1 MCRFCNYGE
10 LLEQAG
16 LAPTPH
22 RLRVLEVVG
31 NHRSPLSAQEV
42 YETVNRSHAIN
53 RVTVYRI
60 LDHLVETG
68 VVERISSGGRAF
80 FYGLAPNRHHDRHP
94 HFYCRRCGRL
104 ECLQPG
110 SLAWDTTDLERTF
123 PGEIEKVEIRIDGIC
138 CRCLRHPPEA
148 SVT

>member
-1 MCRFCNYGE
+1 MCRQCNYPE

-22 RLRVLEVVG
+22 RMAVLEVVG

-42 YETVNRSHAIN
+42 YETLHRSRAIN

-60 LDHLVETG
+60 LDQLVASG
-68 VVERISSGGRAF
+68 VLDRISGGGRAF
-80 FYGLAPNRHHDRHP
+80 FYGLAPNRHHAPHP

-110 SLAWDTTDLERTF
+110 SLNLDARDLERTF
-123 PGEIEKVEIRIDGIC
+123 PGAIEKVEVRIDGIC
-138 CRCLRHPPEA
+138 RSCLRASPPPF
-148 SVT
+148 V

>member
-1 MCRFCNYGE
+1 MCRLCNYGE
-10 LLEQAG
+10 LLGQAG
-16 LAPTPH
+16 LAATPH

-42 YETVNRSHAIN
+42 YDTVSRSQAIN

-68 VVERISSGGRAF
+68 VVERISGGGRAF
-80 FYGLAPNRHHDRHP
+80 FYGLAPNRHHLRHP

-110 SLAWDTTDLERTF
+110 SLAWDATDLERTF

-138 CRCLRHPPEA
+138 RRCLRQRNTPA
-148 SVT
+148 T